1 MAAQMMTPIGFFAIA
16 VGATLG
22 AWLRWMLGLWLNR
35 HADAFPWG
43 TFSANM
49 LGGYLVG
56 LVLSIVAA
64 HPEWPPFWRLLLITG
79 FMGGLTT
86 FSTFSAETVAFLEEG
101 RFAMALGYAGMS
113 LIGSLVLTMLGLMTA
128 QALRG

>member
-1 MAAQMMTPIGFFAIA
+1 MSTQLLTPVHFFAVA
-16 VGATLG
+16 VGSALG
-22 AWLRWMLGLWLNR
+22 AWLRWVLGLWLNR
-35 HADAFPWG
+35 HATTFPWG

-56 LVLSIVAA
+56 FTIGIISA

-101 RFAMALGYAGMS
+101 RFLMALGYAGTS
-113 LIGSLVLTMLGLMTA
+113 LIGSLALTMLGLMTT
-128 QALRG
+128 QLFRS